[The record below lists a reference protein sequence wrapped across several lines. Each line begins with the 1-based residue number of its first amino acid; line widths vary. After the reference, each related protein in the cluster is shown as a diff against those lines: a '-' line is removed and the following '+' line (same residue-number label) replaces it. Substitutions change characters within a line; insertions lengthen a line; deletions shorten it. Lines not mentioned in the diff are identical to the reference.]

1 MFKPK
6 SAAKEEPR
14 TDVRN
19 AALYRV
25 VSVVQVDQK
34 LVDVAAGQARPFAE
48 AMRIFDATVRAVP
61 AVFEPDTHV
70 RIKVISDVS
79 YRAGGR

>member
-14 TDVRN
+14 TAARN

-25 VSVVQVDQK
+25 VGTSADGK
-34 LVDVAAGQARPFAE
+34 CTAGKAWPYE
-48 AMRIFDATVRAVP
+48 TAMEIFDGVVALVP
-61 AVFEPDTHV
+61 ETFAPEAGARV
-70 RIKVISDVS
+70 KVISDVS